1 MLVREYRGAADDADL
16 YRIRRLAFGGPR
28 EPEGPEDHFSYR
40 PEGSWSLVAEVD
52 GEAVGCVRVRN
63 YHQFFGGA
71 PVPMGGLSTVA
82 VDPHARGHGVANAML
97 DATLPG
103 MRDRGQSI
111 SALFPSVPPLYR
123 GRGWEQTGTN
133 ERVTLHPNAL
143 ARLPKPATRPVM
155 RRLRKGDLPAI
166 HKAYVTYAS
175 TVDGML
181 DRSEPGFDHADFL
194 GFDIVDLVPGPD
206 GILGYLWAER
216 RSETKIDCN
225 DLVALDRDTAL
236 GLLHNLSLW
245 AGNIEEI
252 SLRIIDPT
260 WWELLIDQPV
270 EHEKHNHPWMLRVVD
285 LPAAVAARGW
295 PLAAHLADL
304 SVDIEVIDEHA
315 SWQAGRHRLIVES
328 GTVRCERG
336 GSGAVQLSARA
347 LGPWYAGSADTAKLR
362 RAGLL
367 SGDPAEARLLDVL
380 TGAPHTV
387 MMGNAF

>member
-1 MLVREYRGAADDADL
+1 VLVREYRGTADDAEL

-28 EPEGPEDHFSYR
+28 EPESSKDHFSYR
-40 PEGSWSLVAEVD
+40 PEGHWALVAELD

-63 YHQFFGGA
+63 YHQFFGGVA
-71 PVPMGGLSTVA
+71 VPMGGLSTVA
-82 VDPHARGHGVANAML
+82 VDAHARGHGVANAML
-97 DATLPG
+97 DAVLPG
-103 MRDRGQSI
+103 LRERGQSI

-133 ERVTLHPNAL
+133 ERVSLHPNAL

-155 RRLRKGDLPAI
+155 RRLRKDDLPAI
-166 HKAYVTYAS
+166 HQAYVTYAS

-181 DRSEPGFDHADFL
+181 DRSEPGFNHADFL
-194 GFDIVDLVPGPD
+194 DFDIVDLVPGPD

-216 RSETKIDCN
+216 TSDVKISCN

-252 SLRIIDPT
+252 SLRIIDPA

-285 LPAAVAARGW
+285 LPVAVAARGW

-315 SWQAGRHRLIVES
+315 PWQAGRHRLIVES

-347 LGPWYAGSADTAKLR
+347 LGPWYAGSADTARLR
-362 RAGLL
+362 RGGLL
-367 SGDPAEARLLDVL
+367 VGDRDAARLLDVL
-380 TGAPHTV
+380 TGAPNPV